1 MAKGIWIKVFDL
13 VKLIHLQHSLLC
25 TQKLLTVGIEQ
36 KDRNAGKKNNTL
48 VMYWYFIVLSGL

>member
-48 VMYWYFIVLSGL
+48 VMY